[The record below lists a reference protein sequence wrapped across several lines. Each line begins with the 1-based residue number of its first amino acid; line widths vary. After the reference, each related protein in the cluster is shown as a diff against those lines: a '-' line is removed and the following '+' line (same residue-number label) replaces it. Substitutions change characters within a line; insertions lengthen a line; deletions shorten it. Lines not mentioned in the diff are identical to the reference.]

1 LLRRVIRKA
10 FAARA
15 PKTIINEALEALESC
30 YTEIDRLCIF
40 GFSRGAGIARLFA
53 SQLAKNGLQTH
64 DGRRDPAPVAT
75 MLGVWNTVA
84 AFGKPNLRSRQRPRS
99 DVVFENGTISPI
111 IRDAYHLVSV
121 DENRLAFRHTLM
133 NAQPE
138 VTEVWFPGVHSDVGG
153 GYRLD
158 GLSDLT
164 LRFMMERAQE
174 HGLGFL
180 AVDVLRAESLEG
192 TDADEDPITIGKD
205 DVALVPDHAGALNV
219 HDQKWRSHI
228 TLAPRE
234 VVVTRNDVTSDQL
247 PLIHHSV
254 LDRMRDI
261 DGYRPENLDDDAYRL
276 LGPNGEVT
284 ISSI

>member
-1 LLRRVIRKA
+1 M
-10 FAARA
+10 
-15 PKTIINEALEALESC
+15 NEALEALESR
-30 YTEIDRLCIF
+30 YTETDRLYIF
-40 GFSRGAGIARLFA
+40 GFSRGAAIARLFA
-53 SQLAKNGLQTH
+53 SQLAKNGLQTR
-64 DGRRDPAPVAT
+64 DGKRDPAPVIT
-75 MLGVWNTVA
+75 MLGVWDTVA
-84 AFGKPNLRSRQRPRS
+84 AFGKPNLKSRQRPRS
-99 DVVFENGTISPI
+99 DVVFENGSISPI

-121 DENRLAFRHTLM
+121 DENRLAFRPTLM

-164 LRFMMERAQE
+164 LKFMIERAQE

-180 AVDVLRAESLEG
+180 TVEALGRESLEG
-192 TDADEDPITIGKD
+192 TDPDGDRITIGED
-205 DVALVPDHAGALNV
+205 DIALEPDYAGTLHMHSQA
-219 HDQKWRSHI
+219 WRSPI

-234 VVVTRNDVTSDQL
+234 VVVTRNDVASDQL

-254 LDRMRDI
+254 LDRMRDV
-261 DGYRPENLDDDAYRL
+261 DGYRPENLDDDAYRV

-284 ISSI
+284 VCSL